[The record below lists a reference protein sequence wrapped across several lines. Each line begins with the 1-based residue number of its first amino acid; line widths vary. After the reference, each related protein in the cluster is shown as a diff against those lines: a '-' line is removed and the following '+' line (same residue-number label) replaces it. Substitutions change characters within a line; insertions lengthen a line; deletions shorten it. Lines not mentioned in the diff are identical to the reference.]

1 MLKHLWGCLQATADK
16 IVALLL
22 AHPHL
27 RLDDVAVISRNVNMD
42 RLLLQLYVS
51 VWVTLYH
58 SFHAGHSAS
67 PLSFPFSMSYLPVPP
82 HSMPRYTPLLPII

>member
-1 MLKHLWGCLQATADK
+1 MLKHLCGCLQATADK

-51 VWVTLYH
+51 V
-58 SFHAGHSAS
+58 
-67 PLSFPFSMSYLPVPP
+67 
-82 HSMPRYTPLLPII
+82 